1 MVQEKNAHELFQ
13 NFLWHMRDIDISQAK
28 KDPGA
33 VLTVD
38 MSKAKDDG
46 ETGASLISLGMQ
58 PCGTRRTILSS
69 SPTRRSGSSSPTS
82 THRPRSPLL

>member
-1 MVQEKNAHELFQ
+1 LIQDVRDIIETARLMVQEKNAHELFQ

-46 ETGASLISLGMQ
+46 ETGASLISF
-58 PCGTRRTILSS
+58 
-69 SPTRRSGSSSPTS
+69 
-82 THRPRSPLL
+82 LLW